1 MNIIGLYMYLVKKKF
16 SSYLFSSCKFPELDL
31 RIFPKI
37 LRKPLLL
44 FDFSE
49 TTVVGEA
56 LVFVGY
62 PLLLAKFGAEPLGN
76 RQKGK

>member
-1 MNIIGLYMYLVKKKF
+1 MKINVKLDKH
-16 SSYLFSSCKFPELDL
+16 LFSSCKLPELDL

-37 LRKPLLL
+37 FRNPLLL

-49 TTVVGEA
+49 TTIGEAA

-62 PLLLAKFGAEPLGN
+62 PLLLAKLGAEPLGK
-76 RQKGK
+76 RQK